1 MSRARSISWAVTA
14 FIVSAL
20 FTVPLLTM
28 VTGSLRRPG
37 TTLPKRFELLPS
49 PTSLEAYRDAFGLAP
64 LARALVNSVGV
75 AAVFVPLAVV
85 TASLAGF
92 AIARS
97 PRRGALTA
105 LVLLLLMVPVTTLWI
120 ARFAL
125 FSWLG
130 LDGTYVPLIAPAL
143 MGGTPF
149 AVLLY
154 IIAFRRL
161 PADVLDAAR
170 LDGASALA
178 TWRRIAMPMVRGTT
192 IAVAML
198 AFVQTWSNV
207 IDPLLYLRDER
218 TFTAP
223 LALTY
228 LETLGRTNFPVL
240 LAGSVIVTLPAVI
253 AFAIA
258 QRRFLGDERGLGW
271 LGR

>member
-1 MSRARSISWAVTA
+1 MSRAHRFSWGATA
-14 FIVSAL
+14 LVVSAAACI
-20 FTVPLLTM
+20 PLITM

-37 TTLPKRFELLPS
+37 TVLPRTFELLPQ
-49 PTSLEAYRDAFGLAP
+49 PTSLDAYRDAFAFAP
-64 LARALVNSVGV
+64 LARALLNSLGV
-75 AAVFVPLAVV
+75 AAIFVPLAVL

-97 PRRGALTA
+97 RAHRRHTA

-120 ARFAL
+120 ARFAI
-125 FSWLG
+125 FSALG

-143 MGGTPF
+143 LGGTPF

-154 IIAFRRL
+154 IVAYRRI

-170 LDGASALA
+170 LDGATPLR
-178 TWRRIAMPMVRGTT
+178 TWRVIAMPMVRGTT
-192 IAVAML
+192 VAVAML
-198 AFVQTWSNV
+198 AFVQTWSNI

-223 LALTY
+223 LALSY
-228 LETLGRTNFPVL
+228 LEQLGRTNFPVL
-240 LAGSVIVTLPAVI
+240 LAGSVVVTLPVVI
-253 AFAIA
+253 AFALA
-258 QRRFLGDERGLGW
+258 QRRFLSDERGLGW